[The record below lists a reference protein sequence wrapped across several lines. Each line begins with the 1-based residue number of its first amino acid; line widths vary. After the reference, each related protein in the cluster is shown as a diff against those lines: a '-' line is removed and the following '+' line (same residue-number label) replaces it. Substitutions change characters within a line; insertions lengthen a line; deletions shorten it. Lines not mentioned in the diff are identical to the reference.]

1 MSYHLEKIWHGER
14 HGSAW
19 AGGMVFVDIWSIA
32 VYFCH
37 IVTVLIS
44 QQIDCYWIK
53 SFKKWK
59 NWENMG
65 ICCVKQQLTE
75 EDIKFL
81 KKHTRYDEET
91 IRKKWL
97 NKFKYMILLRFISI
111 SAVYQ
116 NVRLAQL

>member
-1 MSYHLEKIWHGER
+1 
-14 HGSAW
+14 
-19 AGGMVFVDIWSIA
+19 
-32 VYFCH
+32 
-37 IVTVLIS
+37 
-44 QQIDCYWIK
+44 
-53 SFKKWK
+53 
-59 NWENMG
+59 MG